1 MFQVIFFKC
10 LTTSEYVKKLFL
22 FSKGE
27 LKVARGHLLLLLLL
41 LFVAKFHYLQAL
53 NFQIIDK
60 ITAT

>member
-27 LKVARGHLLLLLLL
+27 LKVARGHLLLLS
-41 LFVAKFHYLQAL
+41 LFVTKFHYLQAL
-53 NFQIIDK
+53 NFQFIDR

>member
-1 MFQVIFFKC
+1 MLKFV
-10 LTTSEYVKKLFL
+10 S

-41 LFVAKFHYLQAL
+41 LFVTKFHYLQAL
-53 NFQIIDK
+53 NFQFIDK